1 MTTESALTAQAAGEG
16 GDAVLAAGGRVVG
29 RHPDDRRQAVQ
40 ARRHAWTVASA
51 PGSVRAVRE
60 RTERSLVLFG
70 VPVDSSLGGA
80 VLLVVSE
87 LVANAVRH
95 ARDSPD
101 AEITLTMNDH
111 LLMVGV
117 RDRDPRPPALALAPA
132 SASAGPACG
141 RGLRTVADLAREY
154 GGDIRIERAADGRG
168 KTVVVRFILP
178 TGTP

>member
-1 MTTESALTAQAAGEG
+1 LTAQAAGEA
-16 GDAVLAAGGRVVG
+16 GDAVLSAGGRVVG
-29 RHPDDRRQAVQ
+29 RQTSERQGAQ
-40 ARRHAWTVASA
+40 ARRHVWTVALA

-70 VPVDSSLGGA
+70 VAVDSSLGGA

-95 ARDSPD
+95 AHGSPD

-111 LLMVGV
+111 LLVVGV
-117 RDRDPRPPALALAPA
+117 GDRDPRPLAP
-132 SASAGPACG
+132 AGPACG
-141 RGLRTVADLAREY
+141 QGLRTVADLAREY
-154 GGDIRIERAADGRG
+154 GGDIRVERAADGRG
-168 KTVVVRFILP
+168 KTVVVRFLLP